1 MTYTATL
8 TNPAQTAV
16 TVRPSPNPNRCSQ
29 TPNSTCAVWPGT
41 HCAMRLPL

>member
-16 TVRPSPNPNRCSQ
+16 TVTLRNGKTITIEAGKTAGAVVFQ
-29 TPNSTCAVWPGT
+29 T
-41 HCAMRLPL
+41 